1 MNEGITRKIISRR
14 DRPAKPPLSRDL
26 IVSTALDILKRDG
39 LSGLSLRRIAAA
51 LDTGAAS
58 LYVYLANLND
68 LHALML
74 DRTLAAIKLPKTRN
88 LSWRDRIKR
97 LLLDYF
103 HVLYERQELAQLAM
117 STIATGPNSLR
128 VWELLLGLFKEGGVE
143 DVRAAWGVDLL
154 ILYVTAAA
162 AEQSIRHRNG
172 QSLDEV
178 KSALSAVSAEEFPLL
193 FAFKES
199 LLSGDG
205 ETRGEWALDIIIDG
219 IAGSKLPHNK
229 SATNKRKTVYVVRS
243 KK

>member
-26 IVSTALDILKRDG
+26 IVSTALNILKRDG
-39 LSGLSLRRIAAA
+39 LSGLSLRRISAA

-58 LYVYLANLND
+58 LYVYLANLNE

-74 DRTLAAIKLPKTRN
+74 DQTLATIKLSKTRN

-103 HVLYERQELAQLAM
+103 HVLYEHQELAQLAM

-128 VWELLLGLFKEGGVE
+128 VWELLLGLLKEGGVE

-154 ILYVTAAA
+154 TLFVTATA
-162 AEQSIRHRNG
+162 AEQSIRHKNG
-172 QSLDEV
+172 QGLDEV
-178 KSALSAVSAEEFPLL
+178 KSALSAVSAEEFPLI
-193 FAFKES
+193 FALKKS

-205 ETRGEWALDIIIDG
+205 ETRIEWALDIIIDG

-229 SATNKRKTVYVVRS
+229 LDINKRKMAYVVRS
-243 KK
+243 QK